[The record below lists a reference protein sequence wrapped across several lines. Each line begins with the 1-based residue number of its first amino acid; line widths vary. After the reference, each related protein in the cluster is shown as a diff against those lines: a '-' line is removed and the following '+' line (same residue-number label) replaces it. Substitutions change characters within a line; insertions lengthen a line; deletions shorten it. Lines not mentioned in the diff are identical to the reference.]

1 MADAE
6 LLLKTRTVHAGGL
19 VEMVVW
25 RVPQPVPPSG
35 HPFKYRLVFARGGQR
50 VVGYD
55 NERGK
60 GDHKHIGETEAGSL
74 VMCLLATVLAW
85 AWAAWAAHSVAAA
98 PALAMRQG

>member
-50 VVGYD
+50 VVGDD

-60 GDHKHIGETEAGSL
+60 GDHNTSAKPRQLTDSS
-74 VMCLLATVLAW
+74 AW
-85 AWAAWAAHSVAAA
+85 T
-98 PALAMRQG
+98 P